1 LLFALKSAL
10 GMTRINFTPYSWS
23 HLLEIVQSR
32 LKESLYGL
40 PVRDKE
46 KFEALECN
54 GVIAKDAVTIVAR
67 KIAQISGDARR
78 VLDVVR

>member
-1 LLFALKSAL
+1 LLAVLKSAT
-10 GMTRINFTPYSWS
+10 GMTRINFKPYSS
-23 HLLEIVQSR
+23 EHLLEIVQSR

-40 PVRDKE
+40 PERDKA

-54 GVIAKDAVTIVAR
+54 GVIIKDAIIIAAR